1 MPAIGAKERITMK
14 KHTINS
20 DMPVGKLQRI
30 DDFLPLPHELA
41 MPEDTVKITI
51 SLKRSSI
58 DFFKEQAKRN
68 GSKYQRM
75 IRVLL
80 DRYAERYVSASS

>member
-1 MPAIGAKERITMK
+1 MK
-14 KHTINS
+14 KYVPGS
-20 DMPVGKLQRI
+20 DMPLGKLKRI

-41 MPEDTVKITI
+41 MPEETVKITI
-51 SLKRSSI
+51 SLKLSSI
-58 DFFKEQAKRN
+58 QFFKEQARRN

-80 DRYAERYVSASS
+80 DRYAEWYASAAS

>member
-1 MPAIGAKERITMK
+1 VPDIGVKERIIMK
-14 KHTINS
+14 KHIHNS
-20 DMPVGKLQRI
+20 DMPVGKLKRI

-58 DFFKEQAKRN
+58 EFFKDQAKRN

-75 IRVLL
+75 IRALL
-80 DRYAERYVSASS
+80 DRYAERYVSTIS